1 MRGRV
6 AGALAGLVL
15 AGPVLAGPVPGG
27 PGARAGAA
35 DPVRAAAGEPV
46 LRLPQTVVA
55 GEDVAV
61 GVAGVEPG
69 AAVRVLAVTG
79 LGQQVA
85 DVVADE
91 DGAARLVLDAPVTRQ
106 AGLMSVLVTSGG
118 GVAEGVIDVRPGPVE
133 DAVQT
138 VVGARTIVADDAD
151 LAMAVAIPVDAWGN
165 APLDGTPV
173 TVHRVRPN
181 GVTEQSSVQVGGLL
195 AWAEMFSGTVAGTG
209 RVWTSLEQS
218 EEVVGPATSLVE
230 VPAPP
235 RRFGL
240 RLVGTVGA
248 PVADGRS
255 LIEVRTP
262 VLRDRF
268 GNVQLDGTAVT
279 VTWTGTE
286 GAGSTVAT
294 TVGGIARV
302 VLQAPSRPGRIVVRA
317 TSRGTRSGALRVDLG
332 AAVDAL
338 PAVGRWRDGLLEVT
352 VGPLRRTGAG
362 AGGGALLDDG
372 TPVDLVV
379 RTSDG
384 PRVVAGQLVDG
395 RATLTV
401 PVTRDGSVRVRSA
414 LVRVLGVGGSVDLT
428 AVDPTAVGQ
437 R

>member
-6 AGALAGLVL
+6 AGVLAGLLL
-15 AGPVLAGPVPGG
+15 AGTGLGLGAGLVPG
-27 PGARAGAA
+27 PGARAGEV
-35 DPVRAAAGEPV
+35 DPAGAAAAGDPV
-46 LRLPQTVVA
+46 LRLPETVVA

-61 GVAGVEPG
+61 GVTGVEPG

-79 LGQQVA
+79 LGQRVEE
-85 DVVADE
+85 VVADE
-91 DGAARLVLDAPVTRQ
+91 DGAARLVLGAAVTRQ
-106 AGLMSVLVTSGG
+106 AGLMSLLVTSGD
-118 GVAEGVIDVRPGPVE
+118 GVAEGVVDVRPGPVE

-151 LAMAVAIPVDAWGN
+151 LAMAVAIPVDTWGN

-173 TVHRVRPN
+173 TVHRVRPD
-181 GVTEQSSVQVGGLL
+181 GVTEQSAVQVGGLL

-209 RVWTSLEQS
+209 RVWTSLEQPD
-218 EEVVGPATSLVE
+218 EVVGPATSLVE

-240 RLVGTVGA
+240 RLVDTVGA

-255 LIEVRTP
+255 LLELRTP
-262 VLRDRF
+262 VLRDAF

-279 VTWTGTE
+279 ITWTGAE
-286 GAGSTVAT
+286 GAGSTVTT

-302 VLQAPSRPGRIVVRA
+302 VLQAPSRPGPLVVRA

-332 AAVDAL
+332 PAVDEL

-352 VGPLRRTGAG
+352 VGPLRRTDVAT
-362 AGGGALLDDG
+362 GGGALLDDG

-395 RATLTV
+395 RAVLSV
-401 PVTRDGSVRVRSA
+401 PVTDDGSVRVRSA
-414 LVRVLGVGGSVDLT
+414 LVRVLGVGAAVDLT
-428 AVDPTAVGQ
+428 AVA